1 MMATLTERER
11 IVALERQLETERP
24 HLATKADIARLEAT
38 LTWRMILIGVAI
50 QALGIG
56 VLKFLP

>member
-1 MMATLTERER
+1 MATLTEKER
-11 IVALERQLETERP
+11 LAAIECELATERP
-24 HLATKADIARLEAT
+24 HLATKADIAKLEAT

-56 VLKFLP
+56 VLKFSP